1 MKRMKNLTAMV
12 LAVTVLGGPF
22 AALAADQKPPAKAK
36 PYTLKTCI
44 VSDEKL
50 GEMGKPYSFTHEERE
65 IQLCCKGCLKDF
77 NKEPAKYIKK
87 LEAAEA
93 KAAKDKKKS

>member
-1 MKRMKNLTAMV
+1 MTFLSAP
-12 LAVTVLGGPF
+12 LAG
-22 AALAADQKPPAKAK
+22 LAADATKPAK
-36 PYTLKTCI
+36 PYILKTCL
-44 VSDEKL
+44 VTDEKL
-50 GEMGKPYSFTHEERE
+50 GGMGETYVFTYKDRE
-65 IQLCCKGCLKDF
+65 IKLCCKGCLKTF